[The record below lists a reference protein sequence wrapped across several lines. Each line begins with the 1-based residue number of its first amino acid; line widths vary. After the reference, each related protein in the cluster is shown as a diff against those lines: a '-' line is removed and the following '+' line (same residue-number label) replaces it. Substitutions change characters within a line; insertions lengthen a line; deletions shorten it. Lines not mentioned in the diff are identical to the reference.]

1 MKMGLPAKRFS
12 AIGLDVGS
20 RWVKAAQVSRSG
32 EPSRLV
38 ACAAFPRIVPDTAPE
53 ADELRK
59 IAAILR
65 RQGFVGRDV
74 VIPAPAE
81 KVRSG
86 ILELPVKAAGV
97 PMDQLARAEF
107 ARVQKMDVSA
117 AELSWW
123 ELPTSS
129 RAGKGTVAMAVAY
142 AHADADTHVS
152 AFEEAGLRVC
162 AVDTVTSALARGCL
176 HFVPGERSFGALDL
190 GASGGA
196 LVLVRDGI
204 VVYERRIPEAAI
216 ARLTTVLE
224 EQLGAGREA
233 AEFVIREVGLCSHA
247 SGNEERYAEARGLIA
262 RHVDAAMAEVR
273 RTLAYAGH
281 QYADAAVKTLLL
293 SGGGAYIPGLCEYVG
308 ARVETDVRL
317 AEFTQAIECDDELR
331 RRVDVFPACAV
342 GLARFP

>member
-1 MKMGLPAKRFS
+1 MALSLSRFS

-20 RWVKAAQVSRSG
+20 RWVKAAQLARSG
-32 EPSRLV
+32 EPVRLV
-38 ACAAFPRIVPDTAPE
+38 ACAAFPRMAADTPLVS
-53 ADELRK
+53 DELRK
-59 IAAILR
+59 IASILR
-65 RQGFVGRDV
+65 RQGFVGRDI

-86 ILELPVKAAGV
+86 IIELPVKAAGV
-97 PMDQLARAEF
+97 PMEQLARAEF

-129 RAGKGTVAMAVAY
+129 RAGKGTIAMAVAY
-142 AHADADTHVS
+142 SHADAETHVS
-152 AFEEAGLRVC
+152 AFEEAGLRVR

-176 HFVPGERSFGALDL
+176 HLVQGERSFGALDL
-190 GASGGA
+190 GASGGV
-196 LVLVRDGI
+196 LVLIRDGI

-216 ARLTTVLE
+216 ARLTTTLE
-224 EQLGAGREA
+224 ERLGAGREA
-233 AEFVIREVGLCSHA
+233 AEFVIREVGLSALA
-247 SGNEERYAEARGLIA
+247 SGNEDRFAEARGLIA

-273 RTLAYAGH
+273 RTLAYASH

-293 SGGGAYIPGLCEYVG
+293 CGGGAYIPGLGEYVA
-308 ARVETDVRL
+308 ARVETNVRL
-317 AEFTQAIECDDELR
+317 AEFTPAIESDDELR
-331 RRVDVFPACAV
+331 RRVAVFPACAV